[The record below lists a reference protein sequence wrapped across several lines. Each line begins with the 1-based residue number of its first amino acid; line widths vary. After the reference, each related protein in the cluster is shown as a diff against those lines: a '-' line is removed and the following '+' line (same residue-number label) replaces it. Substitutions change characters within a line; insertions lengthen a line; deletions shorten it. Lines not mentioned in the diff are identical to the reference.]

1 MQELKIIGRKPVIEA
16 LEANLPVKNIFLA
29 AGAEGKIIATIQVLA
44 AKQRIRCTIL
54 NRNDLQRLAGP
65 VNHQGIV
72 AVMDALP
79 TLSLQTLL
87 DNVVSKSAPVLALL
101 DGVEDPRNFGAIL
114 RVADGAGIDGVIIPE
129 RRSASLTPGAIKT
142 SAGAAFHVPVAEATN
157 LSRAIEMLKK
167 NRFWIVGMD
176 MAGDKTP
183 WEIDF
188 NLPVA
193 IVLGSEG
200 KGMRRLIREKC
211 DFLVSL
217 PMHGKVASLNVSTAA
232 AVIFYEIVR
241 QRREIKPKNNA

>member
-1 MQELKIIGRKPVIEA
+1 MPELKILGRKPVIEA
-16 LEANLPVKNIFLA
+16 LEAKLPIKKIFLA
-29 AGAEGKIIATIQVLA
+29 TGNEGKIIAKIQALA
-44 AKQRIRCTIL
+44 AKQKIRSTTL
-54 NRNDLQRLAGP
+54 NRNNLQRMAGSD
-65 VNHQGIV
+65 NHQGVV

-79 TLSLQTLL
+79 TLSLEALL
-87 DNVVSKSAPVLALL
+87 DKVASKNAPVLALL

-142 SAGAAFHVPVAEATN
+142 SAGAAFHVPVAEVTN
-157 LSRAIEMLKK
+157 LSRAIETLKK
-167 NRFWIVGMD
+167 NRFWIAGMD
-176 MAGDKTP
+176 MAAGKTP

-188 NLPVA
+188 NIPVT

-217 PMHGKVASLNVSTAA
+217 PMHGKVESLNVSTAA
-232 AVIFYEIVR
+232 AAIFYEVVR
-241 QRREIKPKNNA
+241 QRKKIGIK